1 MKMIKK
7 ILAFFV
13 ISTTCCAQEPS
24 SLKSGVYEGLN
35 LAISKE
41 GVVTGYF
48 NEKQGEV
55 VEKGCSFYLQG
66 TYAAGQVSFISWRTA
81 KLPGTMKVQSDEIT
95 LQIPQGRNHPGCM
108 SVLLPQIDQG
118 LSLDLTSSANWEE
131 LRVVALDRA
140 SFYKEPD
147 ETKKMKAYLVKGNV
161 VGVLGAKKKDWL
173 SVEYITDKGKVS
185 GWMPETSLA
194 KLVAPN

>member
-1 MKMIKK
+1 MTKK
-7 ILAFFV
+7 LLAIFV
-13 ISTTCCAQEPS
+13 ISTTCCAHEPS
-24 SLKSGVYEGLN
+24 SLKSGVYEGLS

-41 GVVTGYF
+41 GLVTGYF

-66 TYAAGQVSFISWRTA
+66 TYAAGQVNFISWRTS
-81 KLPGTMKVQSDEIT
+81 KLPGSLKVQSDGVV
-95 LQIPQGRNHPGCM
+95 LQIPQGRTHPGCM

-118 LSLDLTSSANWEE
+118 LSLDLTSSASWEE
-131 LRVVALDRA
+131 LRVVASEKA

-161 VGVLGAKKKDWL
+161 VGVVDTKKGWL
-173 SVEYITDKGKVS
+173 SVEYLTEKGKVS
-185 GWMPETSLA
+185 GWMPESNLA
-194 KLVAPN
+194 RLEASK